1 MLSEHNRSVM
11 ENGNEV
17 REVNLMYSLIDA
29 YIIAKSKL
37 KLIITVF
44 SIVFILGFVYILIKA
59 PVYQTEMI
67 VSSSVVTSERIAI
80 IIEPLEKL
88 VEEKNYFE
96 LSRLLKIDSSTASK
110 IKTIEAKEIKD
121 ETITNKT
128 PSYASEDLRQQN
140 CLVTLKVKHNP
151 SYFDTIQSGILSY
164 LRNNDFVQRKS
175 ILDMNN
181 LLNMKNRIHREIGEL
196 DSLKRTVTQ
205 QRGGV
210 TVMDPSSINNS
221 IAALYQSE
229 LNIDMKIKLEDN
241 GINIIRDF
249 ARFKKPVEPKPL
261 IVFIISFIVASLI
274 SVIWIAFE
282 ISYQNKNAQ

>member
-1 MLSEHNRSVM
+1 
-11 ENGNEV
+11 
-17 REVNLMYSLIDA
+17 
-29 YIIAKSKL
+29 
-37 KLIITVF
+37 
-44 SIVFILGFVYILIKA
+44 
-59 PVYQTEMI
+59 
-67 VSSSVVTSERIAI
+67 
-80 IIEPLEKL
+80 
-88 VEEKNYFE
+88 
-96 LSRLLKIDSSTASK
+96 
-110 IKTIEAKEIKD
+110 
-121 ETITNKT
+121 
-128 PSYASEDLRQQN
+128 
-140 CLVTLKVKHNP
+140 
-151 SYFDTIQSGILSY
+151 
-164 LRNNDFVQRKS
+164 
-175 ILDMNN
+175 
-181 LLNMKNRIHREIGEL
+181 MKNRIHREIGEL